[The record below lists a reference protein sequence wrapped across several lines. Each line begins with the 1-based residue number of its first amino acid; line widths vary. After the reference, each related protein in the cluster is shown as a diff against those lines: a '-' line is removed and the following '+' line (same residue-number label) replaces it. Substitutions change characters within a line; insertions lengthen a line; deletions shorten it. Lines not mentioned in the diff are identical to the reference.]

1 MRTRLIV
8 AGVIVGAALALNACA
23 PAARVE
29 GPETTPTTPAA
40 AAIATSAAGVEALSP
55 DAKAATIDPSFPVEV
70 PVPQGDFT
78 RAETQ
83 GGDAWDYT
91 VEVAAAPRA
100 LLDWY
105 VAAYGARNWQ
115 LVDQKATADG
125 KGVTIVLRKNSAE
138 SRVTVSADSAAGPS
152 VAEVVV
158 GVGAPV
164 IQAQ

>member
-1 MRTRLIV
+1 MLIRSIV
-8 AGVIVGAALALNACA
+8 AGVIVGAALTVSACA

-29 GPETTPTTPAA
+29 GPETTATTPAPA
-40 AAIATSAAGVEALSP
+40 VIATSAAEVEALTP
-55 DAKAATIDPSFPVEV
+55 DAKAATIDPSFPAEV
-70 PVPQGDFT
+70 PVPRGDFT

-91 VEVAAAPRA
+91 VEVAATPRA

-105 VAAYGARNWQ
+105 VAAYGARSWQ

-125 KGVTIVLRKNSAE
+125 KSATIVLRKNAAE

-152 VAEVVV
+152 VAETVV